1 MPVFVLGSCKPT
13 SSLGVLPVPAPTPAL
28 RSTLARLKYQPQSP
42 EPAVCPAHPQLE
54 ASPPEAMAV
63 WSFSTRGRPLSGPI
77 LSPPEVACVQL
88 SSYSC
93 LFLLQ
98 PQPVVCAPPEPALA
112 KPHPAMPSTPG
123 LASMA
128 PPMPG
133 LALLA
138 LAKSAKAGVAPPAT
152 VGLVLPVSPATA
164 TPSLALPS
172 PAKPPLPSWE
182 MPVFQACHTWSGTAC
197 QAWHAYSSTTGTCH
211 AWSGPAGTCQGSQGF
226 WSLQLPPACQAAGEV
241 PSPPSVL
248 REVPLATWLA
258 SRTAPALFAGL
269 TAPSFCFGLCNLKLT
284 LRNCFICS

>member
-13 SSLGVLPVPAPTPAL
+13 GSLGVLPVPVPTPAL
-28 RSTLARLKYQPQSP
+28 RSTLARLKCQPQSP

-54 ASPPEAMAV
+54 ASPPEAMAI
-63 WSFSTRGRPLSGPI
+63 WSFSTRGHPLSGPV
-77 LSPPEVACVQL
+77 LSSLEVACVQL

-98 PQPVVCAPPEPALA
+98 PQPVVCAPPEPAPA
-112 KPHPAMPSTPG
+112 KPHPATPSTPG
-123 LASMA
+123 LASME

-138 LAKSAKAGVAPPAT
+138 PAKSATA
-152 VGLVLPVSPATA
+152 GLVLPVSPAPA
-164 TPSLALPS
+164 TPGLALPP
-172 PAKPPLPSWE
+172 PANPPLPGWA

-197 QAWHAYSSTTGTCH
+197 QAWHAYTSTTGTCH
-211 AWSGPAGTCQGSQGF
+211 AWSGPAGTCQASQGF
-226 WSLQLPPACQAAGEV
+226 LSLQLPPACQAAGEV

-248 REVPLATWLA
+248 REVPLATWSA

>member
-13 SSLGVLPVPAPTPAL
+13 GSLGVLPVPVPTPAL

-42 EPAVCPAHPQLE
+42 EPAVCPAYPQLE
-54 ASPPEAMAV
+54 ASPPEAMAI
-63 WSFSTRGRPLSGPI
+63 WSFSTRGRPLSGPV
-77 LSPPEVACVQL
+77 LSSLEVACVQL

-98 PQPVVCAPPEPALA
+98 PQPVVCAPPEPAPA
-112 KPHPAMPSTPG
+112 KPHPATPSTPG
-123 LASMA
+123 LASME

-138 LAKSAKAGVAPPAT
+138 PAKSATA
-152 VGLVLPVSPATA
+152 GLVLPVSPAPA
-164 TPSLALPS
+164 TPGLALPP
-172 PAKPPLPSWE
+172 PANPPLPGWA

-197 QAWHAYSSTTGTCH
+197 QAWQAYTSTTGTCH
-211 AWSGPAGTCQGSQGF
+211 AWSGPAGTCQASQGF
-226 WSLQLPPACQAAGEV
+226 LSLQLPPACQAAGEV

-248 REVPLATWLA
+248 SEVPLATWSA

>member
-13 SSLGVLPVPAPTPAL
+13 GSLGVLPVPVPTPAL

-54 ASPPEAMAV
+54 ASPPEAMAI
-63 WSFSTRGRPLSGPI
+63 WSFSTRGRPLSGPV
-77 LSPPEVACVQL
+77 LSSLEVACVQL

-98 PQPVVCAPPEPALA
+98 PQPVVCAPPEPAPA
-112 KPHPAMPSTPG
+112 NPHPATPSTPG
-123 LASMA
+123 LASME

-138 LAKSAKAGVAPPAT
+138 PAKSATA
-152 VGLVLPVSPATA
+152 GLVLPVSPAPA
-164 TPSLALPS
+164 TPGLALLP
-172 PAKPPLPSWE
+172 PANPPLPSWA
-182 MPVFQACHTWSGTAC
+182 MPVFQACHTWSGTA
-197 QAWHAYSSTTGTCH
+197 WHAYTSTTGTCH
-211 AWSGPAGTCQGSQGF
+211 AWSGPAGTCQASQGF
-226 WSLQLPPACQAAGEV
+226 LSLQLPPACQAAGEV

-248 REVPLATWLA
+248 REVPLATWSA